1 MWKIRSQEARADWR
15 MLYLSLMSFMG
26 LKNFCAYSRKAT
38 SVPNVMAPEMTCT
51 PPRQS
56 RRATATEEKSSTPG
70 K

>member
-1 MWKIRSQEARADWR
+1 